1 MRVRDNKLKITFYKI
16 ITTTF
21 SKLSNTDVI
30 RYILVS
36 PLFVIEILHRAVD
49 VFEDYFSECNES
61 SLKENFVVVYEVW

>member
-1 MRVRDNKLKITFYKI
+1 MRVRDNKFKYSILKT
-16 ITTTF
+16 
-21 SKLSNTDVI
+21 LSNTDVI
-30 RYILVS
+30 LYILVS